1 MLMFGSN
8 NKDLSNVDSLIT
20 TLNRDISKL
29 GNTNTDI
36 EDKQDYQYLKAL
48 ITKLKRIHAKFHDDW
63 LKYTYISKT
72 SYESRNLITKA
83 RIQRNKYHYK
93 EGVKVLYYVG
103 DQYDTLK
110 KWRQRWTGPWLIT
123 MVLNDSTVIITDIQ
137 TGNQKRVSI
146 DRIKIVP
153 KQLDA
158 HYDKLLDDPAY
169 NEYHNRIKHI
179 LSKPDVESEQPGT
192 NLQLN

>member
-1 MLMFGSN
+1 
-8 NKDLSNVDSLIT
+8 
-20 TLNRDISKL
+20 
-29 GNTNTDI
+29 
-36 EDKQDYQYLKAL
+36 
-48 ITKLKRIHAKFHDDW
+48 
-63 LKYTYISKT
+63 
-72 SYESRNLITKA
+72 
-83 RIQRNKYHYK
+83 
-93 EGVKVLYYVG
+93 
-103 DQYDTLK
+103 
-110 KWRQRWTGPWLIT
+110 

-179 LSKPDVESEQPGT
+179 LSKPDVESEPPGT